1 MSKVIVDAFGGDNAP
16 LCCIQGAVMA
26 RQKWGME
33 IALAGEE
40 DVILA
45 FGSLSFI
52 GLLTSCV
59 EKEKY

>member
-40 DVILA
+40 ERIAPVRPKTAWIFPEFRFTRLRA
-45 FGSLSFI
+45 
-52 GLLTSCV
+52 
-59 EKEKY
+59 